1 MAWVEHHRPGC
12 KPIDNVDIVL
22 WRIRDS
28 LISIE
33 LGHIIKK
40 QENIYKELHT
50 ACTIN
55 LKAPYIICLLMW
67 KIKISGLG
75 GVVSKINDINDWY
88 SIL

>member
-1 MAWVEHHRPGC
+1 MAWVELPRQGC

-22 WRIRDS
+22 RRSRDL

-33 LGHIIKK
+33 LGHINK

-50 ACTIN
+50 ACTTN
-55 LKAPYIICLLMW
+55 LKDPYIICLLVW

-75 GVVSKINDINDWY
+75 GVVSKINDIND
-88 SIL
+88 